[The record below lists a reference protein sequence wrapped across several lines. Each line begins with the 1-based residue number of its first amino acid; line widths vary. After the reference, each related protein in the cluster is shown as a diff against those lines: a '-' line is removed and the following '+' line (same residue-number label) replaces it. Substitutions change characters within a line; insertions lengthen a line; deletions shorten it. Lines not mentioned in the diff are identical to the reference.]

1 MPAKRSRDAPASPN
15 KRHKGKQARIDT
27 FFSSPRKPAHTE
39 SPPTASHEVI
49 EIDSSDDAKEP
60 KAGPSTA
67 PSHASPPTPF
77 VRTFSLKNNHAP
89 PSYPSLTTDSLS
101 FDVAQVSAQWTA
113 GSPVPYSFLAHTLKS
128 VSETKSRIAITDALT
143 NCLRVVFQH
152 HPASLL
158 PAVYLLSNTVAP
170 SYESVELGL
179 GTSISKS
186 IQQISGLSSGT
197 LRDLYNQLGDVG
209 DVAFAAKSKVRTL
222 IPHPP
227 LLVPGVYRSLLSIA
241 HCKGQGAVKE
251 KQKIV
256 ERLLIASK
264 GEETRFL
271 ARTLTQNLRVGAVR
285 TTLLIALSRAFV
297 LSPRPGDRPSELH
310 ASQKLLDSVRALGAP
325 PKSPQ
330 KKKLADD
337 DARERIKALF
347 TQAESLVKQVYVR
360 HPCYEDIIEALVTE
374 GLDGLDQHVS
384 LAVGIPL
391 MPTLGSPMRSLDE
404 VYDTLQD
411 HPFAAEL
418 KYDGQRAQIHG
429 RRDDEG
435 NINVRIFSRHLEDMT
450 TKYPDVVHM
459 VQRMC
464 ERSTGATSFIIDS
477 EIVALDPET
486 GALKTFQELSN
497 RARKDVQLADVRVA
511 VGVFAFD
518 LMFLDGQELIGLP
531 FRERRDKL
539 YSRFPAFVPEEKAI
553 ARFSHV
559 DCCDS
564 QLGRDAIEGFMVKA
578 TESRC
583 EGLMIKLLDS
593 CEVEERDAKKAKT
606 RRKPF
611 PATYEPDKRTAAWL
625 KLKKDYIT
633 GLGDSFDLVPVGAWH
648 GNGRKAKWWSPI
660 LLALKSDDG
669 ELVAVCKCMSG
680 FTDVF
685 YKALNDRYPL
695 TEQSATCSKQPL
707 WRGDFGGFRPDVYFK
722 PHEVWEVRAADI
734 TVSPVSVAAK
744 GLVSDSR
751 GLSLRFPRY
760 IKSREDKGIEEATT
774 ASQVARMY
782 QQQQA
787 RGIDDG
793 GNDEGD
799 LLDVDVDVDEE
810 DEEHSDSAGESDS
823 M

>member
-1 MPAKRSRDAPASPN
+1 MSAKRSRDGPVTPN
-15 KRHKGKQARIDT
+15 KRHKARQARIDT
-27 FFSSPRKPAHTE
+27 FFSSPRAPAHAV
-39 SPPTASHEVI
+39 SPQTPEVI
-49 EIDSSDDAKEP
+49 EIDSSDDATEP

-77 VRTFSLKNNHAP
+77 ARTFSLKSNHAP

-101 FDVAQVSAQWTA
+101 FDVAQVSAQWPA

-143 NCLRVVFQH
+143 NCLRVVVQH

-158 PAVYLLSNTVAP
+158 PTVYLLSNTVAP

-186 IQQISGLSSGT
+186 IQQISGLSAGA
-197 LRDLYNQLGDVG
+197 LRELYNQLGDAG
-209 DVAFAAKSKVRTL
+209 DVAFTAKSKVRTL

-227 LLVPGVYRSLLSIA
+227 LLVTGVYQSLLSIA
-241 HCKGQGAVKE
+241 RCKGQGAVRE

-285 TTLLIALSRAFV
+285 TTILIALSRAIV
-297 LSPRPGDRPSELH
+297 LTPRPDGRPSALH
-310 ASQKLLDSVRALGAP
+310 APEELLRAAKDKP
-325 PKSPQ
+325 STAKVQ
-330 KKKLADD
+330 KKFTEDD
-337 DARERIKALF
+337 KARKQITALF
-347 TQAESLVKQVYVR
+347 SQAESLVKQVYVR
-360 HPCYEDIIEALVTE
+360 HPCYEDIIAALVTQ

-384 LAVGIPL
+384 LTFGIPL

-404 VYDTLQD
+404 VYEILQD

-429 RRDDEG
+429 QRDDTG
-435 NINVRIFSRHLEDMT
+435 KMAVRIFSRHLEDMT

-459 VQRMC
+459 VQIMC
-464 ERSTGATSFIIDS
+464 DNSTDITSFIIDS
-477 EIVALDPET
+477 EIVALDPAT

-518 LMFLDGQELIGLP
+518 LMLLDGQDLIGLP
-531 FRERRDKL
+531 FRERRARL
-539 YSRFPAFVPEEKAI
+539 RSRFPAFVPGEKGI
-553 ARFSHV
+553 ARLSHV

-564 QLGRDAIEGFMVKA
+564 QLGREAIEEFMLKA

-583 EGLMIKLLDS
+583 EGLMIKLLDN
-593 CEVEERDAKKAKT
+593 CEVEESDAKRAKT
-606 RRKPF
+606 KRKPL

-648 GNGRKAKWWSPI
+648 GNGRKATWWSPI
-660 LLALKSDDG
+660 LLALKSEDG

-680 FTDVF
+680 FTDAF

-695 TEQSATCSKQPL
+695 SEQSPTCSKQPL
-707 WRGDFGGFRPDVYFK
+707 WGGEYGGFRPDVYFQ

-760 IKSREDKGIEEATT
+760 IKTREDKGIDEATT
-774 ASQVARMY
+774 AGQVARMY

-787 RGIDDG
+787 RGVYGG
-793 GNDEGD
+793 GNDDGD
-799 LLDVDVDVDEE
+799 LLDVDVDEE
-810 DEEHSDSAGESDS
+810 DSASGGESDS
-823 M
+823 T

>member
-1 MPAKRSRDAPASPN
+1 MPAKRAHDAPTTPN
-15 KRHKGKQARIDT
+15 KRQKGKQARIDT
-27 FFSSPRKPAHTE
+27 FFSSPRTPVRAPAA
-39 SPPTASHEVI
+39 SPPSPEVI
-49 EIDSSDDAKEP
+49 IIDGPDDTTDSP

-67 PSHASPPTPF
+67 PSHAPPPAPSS
-77 VRTFSLKNNHAP
+77 RTFSLKSSHAAL
-89 PSYPSLTTDSLS
+89 SYPSLTTDALT
-101 FDVAQVSAQWTA
+101 FDVLQVSAQWTPGA
-113 GSPVPYSFLAHTLKS
+113 PVPYSFLAHTLKS
-128 VSETKSRIAITDALT
+128 VSETRSRIAITNALT
-143 NCLRVVFQH
+143 NCLRVVAQH

-170 SYESVELGL
+170 SYVPVELGL
-179 GTSISKS
+179 GASISKS
-186 IQQISGLSSGT
+186 IQQISGLSSGA
-197 LRDLYNQLGDVG
+197 LRDLYNNLGDVG

-227 LLVPGVYRSLLSIA
+227 LLVTGVYQSLLAISR
-241 HCKGQGAVKE
+241 CKGQGAVKE

-256 ERLLIASK
+256 EKLLIASK
-264 GEETRFL
+264 DEETRFL

-285 TTLLIALSRAFV
+285 TTILTALSRAFV
-297 LSPRPGDRPSELH
+297 LTSRSDGRQSGMHAPAVLLASVKTLASPSK
-310 ASQKLLDSVRALGAP
+310 SQKKPAV
-325 PKSPQ
+325 
-330 KKKLADD
+330 D
-337 DARERIKALF
+337 DAREQIIELF
-347 TQAESLVKQVYVR
+347 DRAEGLVKQVYVR
-360 HPCYEDIIEALVTE
+360 HPCYEDIIAALLKD
-374 GLDGLDQHVS
+374 GLDGLEQHVS

-391 MPTLGSPMRSLDE
+391 MPTLGSPTRSLDE
-404 VYDTLQD
+404 VFNILQD

-429 RRDDEG
+429 QRNDEG
-435 NINVRIFSRHLEDMT
+435 RLVVHIFSRHLENMT

-459 VQRMC
+459 FQSMC
-464 ERSTGATSFIIDS
+464 GEATGASSFIMDS
-477 EIVALDPET
+477 EIVALDPST

-497 RARKDVQLADVRVA
+497 RARKDVQLGDVRVA

-518 LMFLDGQELIGLP
+518 LMYLDGQELIGLP
-531 FRERRDKL
+531 FRERRAML
-539 YSRFPAFVPEEKAI
+539 NSQFLAFVPEEKGI

-559 DCCDS
+559 ECCDS
-564 QLGRDAIEGFMVKA
+564 QLGRDAIEEFMVKA

-660 LLALKSDDG
+660 LLALRAADG

-680 FTDVF
+680 FTDAF
-685 YKALNDRYPL
+685 YKGLNDRYSL
-695 TEQSATCSKQPL
+695 NDESTTSSRQPL
-707 WRGDFGGFRPDVYFK
+707 WGGEFGGFKPDVYFR
-722 PHEVWEVRAADI
+722 PHEVWEVRVADVTI
-734 TVSPVSVAAK
+734 SPVSLAAK
-744 GLVSDSR
+744 GLVSQAR

-760 IKSREDKGIEEATT
+760 IKTREDKGIEQVMT
-774 ASQVARMY
+774 AGELARVY
-782 QQQQA
+782 EQQEA
-787 RGIDDG
+787 RGRHDG

-799 LLDVDVDVDEE
+799 LLDVDIDGSVPA
-810 DEEHSDSAGESDS
+810 SESDS
-823 M
+823 T

>member
-27 FFSSPRKPAHTE
+27 FFSSPRKPARTE

-227 LLVPGVYRSLLSIA
+227 LLVPGVYKSLLSIA

-251 KQKIV
+251 KQKVV

-285 TTLLIALSRAFV
+285 TTLLIAMSRAFV

-310 ASQKLLDSVRALGAP
+310 ASQKLLNSVRALGAP

-330 KKKLADD
+330 KKKLVDD

-404 VYDTLQD
+404 VYDILQD

-707 WRGDFGGFRPDVYFK
+707 WGGDFGG
-722 PHEVWEVRAADI
+722 I

-760 IKSREDKGIEEATT
+760 IKTREDKGIEEATT

-787 RGIDDG
+787 RGIDGG

-799 LLDVDVDVDEE
+799 LLDVDVDEE